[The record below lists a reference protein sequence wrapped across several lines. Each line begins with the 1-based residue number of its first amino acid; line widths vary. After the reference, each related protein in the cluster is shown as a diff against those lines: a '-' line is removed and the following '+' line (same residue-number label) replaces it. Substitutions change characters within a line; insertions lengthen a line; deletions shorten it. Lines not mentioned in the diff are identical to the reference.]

1 MSQGC
6 ILSSL
11 LFVIFINAL
20 DGGVV
25 NKVLKFADDTKTVR
39 RAVHNEQIK
48 VLLSHL
54 HTGVYPAGD
63 AGDTSP
69 NILVGGRQREYPP
82 ILLRT
87 FGYSRPILVASVH
100 SASSRFYSAIRRQQ
114 FASVR
119 QADSRLTRL

>member
-25 NKVLKFADDTKTVR
+25 NKVLKFADNTKTVR

-54 HTGVYPAGD
+54 HTGVNPAGD

-82 ILLRT
+82 NIITYFR
-87 FGYSRPILVASVH
+87 I
-100 SASSRFYSAIRRQQ
+100 
-114 FASVR
+114 
-119 QADSRLTRL
+119 